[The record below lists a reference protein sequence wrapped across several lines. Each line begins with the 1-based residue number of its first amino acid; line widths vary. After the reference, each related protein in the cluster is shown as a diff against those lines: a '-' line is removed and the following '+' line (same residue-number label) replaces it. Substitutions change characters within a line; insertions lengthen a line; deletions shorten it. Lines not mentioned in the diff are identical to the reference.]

1 MSEETLIPDSEVRKI
16 VRIVGQ
22 VADMEGSRSTK
33 RRALMNG
40 LAAMIDA
47 DAWAWIISRAA
58 DDHNNP
64 AVAYFQHG
72 GYTDE
77 QVARYAQI
85 MQDRD
90 NTPVEYQALNQ
101 LRFTNKRFTRRWDQ
115 LVTPEQWYGPRNRQ
129 ILDALGFEHVMY
141 CVKVLDDSGLFS
153 GITLK
158 RRTGRPN
165 FTPLQQRI
173 AHIVTGEI
181 DWLHGDENLHT
192 VTQQVHPLPPS
203 QRTVLM
209 LLMEGNNKPKI
220 AKKLGC
226 SYNTVKDHVKAI
238 YAHFKVHSTAE
249 LFHHFRAGDR
259 QDVE

>member
-1 MSEETLIPDSEVRKI
+1 MDDETLIPESEVRKI
-16 VRIVGQ
+16 VRLVGG
-22 VADMEGSRSTK
+22 VADMEGSRPEK
-33 RRALMNG
+33 RRALMTG
-40 LAAMIDA
+40 LAGMIDA

-58 DDHNNP
+58 DNHDNP

-77 QVARYAQI
+77 QVARYVRI

-90 NTPVEYQALNQ
+90 NTPIEYQALNR
-101 LRFTNKRFTRRWDQ
+101 LRFTSQRFTRRWDQ
-115 LVTPEQWYGPRNRQ
+115 LVTPEEWYGPRNRQ

-141 CVKVLDDSGLFS
+141 CVKVLDDNGLFS

-165 FTPLQQRI
+165 FTPLEQRI
-173 AHIVTGEI
+173 AHIVTGEV
-181 DWLHGDENLHT
+181 DWLHGDENLHG
-192 VTQQVHPLPPS
+192 VARQVHPLPPS

-220 AKKLGC
+220 AEKLGC

-238 YAHFKVHSTAE
+238 YAHFNVHNMAE
-249 LFHHFRAGDR
+249 LFHHFRSGDGL
-259 QDVE
+259 DVG

>member
-1 MSEETLIPDSEVRKI
+1 MDEETLIPESEVRNI
-16 VRIVGQ
+16 VRLVGRI
-22 VADMEGSRSTK
+22 ADMEGSRPAK

-40 LAAMIDA
+40 LAEMIGA

-64 AVAYFQHG
+64 AIAYFQHG
-72 GYTDE
+72 GYTEE
-77 QVARYAQI
+77 QVARYVQI
-85 MQDRD
+85 MQDRE
-90 NTPVEYQALNQ
+90 NTPVEYHALNQ
-101 LRFTNKRFTRRWDQ
+101 LRFTSKRFTRRWDQ
-115 LVTPEQWYGPRNRQ
+115 LVTPEEWYGPSNTQ

-141 CVKVLDDSGLFS
+141 CVNVLDDSGLFS

-181 DWLHGDENLHT
+181 GWLHRDENLSG
-192 VTQQVHPLPPS
+192 VTREVHPLPPS
-203 QRTVLM
+203 QRSVLM

-220 AKKLGC
+220 AQKLGC
-226 SYNTVKDHVKAI
+226 SYNTVKEHVKAI
-238 YAHFKVHSTAE
+238 YTHFNVHSTAE
-249 LFHHFRAGDR
+249 LFHHFRAGDGL
-259 QDVE
+259 DAG